1 MVING
6 IVLWS
11 HIQCAME
18 NHRFLMVN
26 HIIFSGCTTYIAI
39 VVEVFFTWNDL
50 PSTWWDVEF
59 FKWMERYL
67 MVKKCFI
74 ILYNQS
80 WLIVV
85 MDLSSGKLSSIANWK
100 TTIFQY
106 FSWVPSGNLT

>member
-39 VVEVFFTWNDL
+39 VVEFF
-50 PSTWWDVEF
+50 
-59 FKWMERYL
+59 YL
-67 MVKKCFI
+67 E
-74 ILYNQS
+74 
-80 WLIVV
+80 
-85 MDLSSGKLSSIANWK
+85 
-100 TTIFQY
+100 
-106 FSWVPSGNLT
+106 

>member
-39 VVEVFFTWNDL
+39 VVEFFL
-50 PSTWWDVEF
+50 LG
-59 FKWMERYL
+59 M
-67 MVKKCFI
+67 
-74 ILYNQS
+74 
-80 WLIVV
+80 
-85 MDLSSGKLSSIANWK
+85 
-100 TTIFQY
+100 IFQ
-106 FSWVPSGNLT
+106 VPGGMLSFLNGWKDI